1 MTEGQMKSGSKG
13 NVQTGPTSIPC
24 ASAGAA
30 KIKGGVTPTGANNS
44 TTPQVRKS
52 GSKG

>member
-1 MTEGQMKSGSKG
+1 MEGPNKSGSKG
-13 NVQTGPTSIPC
+13 NVQSGPKTLPAAC
-24 ASAGAA
+24 AGAA
-30 KIKGGVTPTGANNS
+30 KVKGGVTPSGANQS